1 MDDVF
6 GLLAPGARKWVYRQG
21 WTDLRSIQKRAVRPI
36 LKADSDIIISAPT
49 AGGKTEAAFLPACSA
64 VAEREYGFSIL
75 YISPLKALINDQFR
89 RLETLCDMLEIK
101 VTAWHGDVPESA
113 KKKVR
118 LYPEGI
124 LLITPE
130 SLESLMIMRAGWVRE
145 SFPSLGYIIIDEYHT
160 FVGSERG
167 VHVQSLLGRLEHLLG
182 SGGAVPRIALS
193 ATLGDMRGLAEHLR
207 PDRSLPCLLLEDSDS
222 GGLRLLMSVRGYVA
236 DDSPGEEYRDADQR
250 VASDLYR
257 LLRGE
262 SNLVFA
268 NSRKRTE
275 QFALTLRELC
285 EKNLVP
291 NEFFPHHGSLS
302 KELRE
307 ELESRLHKETL
318 PTTAVC
324 TMTLELG
331 IDIGKVKSIAQIT
344 SPHSVSS
351 LRQRLGRSGRR
362 GDPSV
367 LRMFIEEQ
375 FLTKDSSV
383 IDKLRLELLQSLAMA
398 RLLVEEKWY
407 EPADTGLF
415 HFSTLLHQILAVIA
429 QWGGVR
435 AKQLWDVLCGRGAFK
450 RVTVDHF
457 GMLLREMG
465 KKRLITQMS
474 SGELVLGETGEALV
488 SHYSFYAVF
497 KTSEEFRVVF
507 QGRNLGTLPVH
518 SMVLSGQHIVFGGR
532 RWEIVSIDERK
543 KVIEVV
549 VAEGGRPP
557 SFSGDGM
564 FVHDRVRREMLGMYE
579 REDYRIGSAEEKKD
593 FIDDTAKDLFYEG
606 LGYFR
611 DLELRQRRVI
621 KNGTDVCLIPWM
633 GDRIVNTLSVLL
645 VSEGYKANSFA
656 GCVEIK
662 NTDCAEVTA
671 SLRRFARQEGPDN
684 TELAALVQNKKTE
697 KYDYLLPESLLEEGY
712 GAKAFDVDGAARW
725 ISEADQLRLLE
736 PVMKRGRGK
745 VQQ

>member
-6 GLLAPGARKWVYRQG
+6 GLLAPGARKWIYRQG
-21 WTDLRSIQKRAVRPI
+21 WTDLRSIQKKAVRPI
-36 LKADSDIIISAPT
+36 LDADSDIIISAPT

-75 YISPLKALINDQFR
+75 YISPLKALINDQLR
-89 RLETLCDMLEIK
+89 RLETLCDTLGTR

-130 SLESLMIMRAGWVRE
+130 SLESLMILRAGWVRE
-145 SFPSLGYIIIDEYHT
+145 SFRSLRYIIIDEYHA

-167 VHVQSLLGRLEHLLG
+167 VHVQSLLCRLEHLLG
-182 SGGAVPRIALS
+182 SEGAAVPRIALS
-193 ATLGDMRGLAEHLR
+193 ATLGDPRGLAEHLR
-207 PDRSLPCLLLEDSDS
+207 PDRSLPCLVIEDSDS
-222 GGLRLLMSVRGYVA
+222 AGQSMFLSVRGYVA
-236 DDSPGEEYRDADQR
+236 DDPPGEDFCDTDKRI
-250 VASDLYR
+250 ASDLYR
-257 LLRGE
+257 ILRGE

-275 QFALTLRELC
+275 QFALMLRELC

-302 KELRE
+302 KELRG

-331 IDIGKVKSIAQIT
+331 IDIGKVKSIAQLT

-362 GDPSV
+362 GDPPV
-367 LRMFIEEQ
+367 LRMFIGEQ
-375 FLTKDSSV
+375 FLAKDSSV
-383 IDKLRLELLQSLAMA
+383 TDKLRLELLQSLAMA
-398 RLLVEEKWY
+398 RLLVGEKWY
-407 EPADTGLF
+407 EPAEAGLF
-415 HFSTLLHQILAVIA
+415 HFSTLLHQVLAVTA

-435 AKQLWDVLCGRGAFK
+435 AKQLWDLLCARGAFR

-457 GMLLREMG
+457 ETLLREMG
-465 KKRLITQMS
+465 RRRLITQMS
-474 SGELVLGETGEALV
+474 SGELVLGEAGEALI

-497 KTSEEFRVVF
+497 KTPEEFRVVS
-507 QGRNLGTLPVH
+507 QGRNLGTIPVH
-518 SMVLSGQHIVFGGR
+518 SAVMREQHIVFGGK
-532 RWEIVSIDERK
+532 RWEVVSIDERK
-543 KVIEVV
+543 KVIEVTA
-549 VAEGGRPP
+549 AEGGSPP
-557 SFSGDGM
+557 RFSGDGM
-564 FVHDRVRREMLGMYE
+564 SVHDRVRREMLGMYE
-579 REDYRIGSAEEKKD
+579 RGDYRVGSAEGKKD
-593 FIDDTAKDLFYEG
+593 FVDDTTKDLFYEG

-611 DLELRQRRVI
+611 DLELRQKRVI
-621 KNGTDVCLIPWM
+621 QNGTDVCLIPWM

-645 VSEGYKANSFA
+645 VSEGYKADSFA

-662 NTDCAEVTA
+662 NTDCAEVSA
-671 SLRRFARQEGPDN
+671 SLRRFARQGGPNN
-684 TELAALVQNKKTE
+684 TELAALVRNKKTE
-697 KYDYLLPESLLEEGY
+697 KYDHLLPESLLEEGY
-712 GAKAFDVDGAARW
+712 GARAFDADGAVRW
-725 ISEADQLRLLE
+725 ISEADQLELLG
-736 PVMKRGRGK
+736 PATKRIKR
-745 VQQ
+745 

>member
-6 GLLAPGARKWVYRQG
+6 GLLAPAVRKWVYRQG
-21 WTDLRSIQKRAVRPI
+21 WTDLRSIQKKAIRPI
-36 LKADSDIIISAPT
+36 LAADSDIIISAPT

-64 VAEREYGFSIL
+64 VADREYGFSIL

-89 RLETLCDMLEIK
+89 RLETLCDMLETR

-130 SLESLMIMRAGWVRE
+130 SLESLMILRGGWVRE
-145 SFPSLGYIIIDEYHT
+145 SFRSLGYIIIDEYHS

-167 VHVQSLLGRLEHLLG
+167 IHVQSLLCRLEHLLG
-182 SGGAVPRIALS
+182 SGGRAVPRIALS
-193 ATLGDMRGLAEHLR
+193 ATLGNMQGLEEHLR

-222 GGLRLLMSVRGYVA
+222 VGMPVLMGVRGYVA
-236 DDSPGEEYRDADQR
+236 GDSFCEECGDADQR
-250 VASDLYR
+250 IASDLYR
-257 LLRGE
+257 FLRGD

-268 NSRKRTE
+268 NSRRRTE
-275 QFALTLRELC
+275 QFALMLRELC

-307 ELESRLHKETL
+307 DLESRLHKETL

-331 IDIGKVKSIAQIT
+331 IDIGKVKSIAQIS

-367 LRMFIEEQ
+367 LRMFVEEQ

-398 RLLVEEKWY
+398 HLLAGEKWY

-435 AKQLWDVLCGRGAFK
+435 AKQLWDVLCARGAFR

-465 KKRLITQMS
+465 QKRLIDQIS
-474 SGELVLGETGEALV
+474 SGELVLGEAGEALV

-497 KTSEEFRVVF
+497 KTPEEFRVVF

-518 SMVLSGQHIVFGGR
+518 SMVMSGQHIVFGGR

-543 KVIEVV
+543 KVIEV
-549 VAEGGRPP
+549 AAAQGGRPP
-557 SFSGDGM
+557 RFSGDGM
-564 FVHDRVRREMLGMYE
+564 LVHDRVRREMLAMYE
-579 REDYRIGSAEEKKD
+579 REDYRIGSGEEKKD
-593 FIDDTAKDLFYEG
+593 FINDTAKELFYEG
-606 LGYFR
+606 LGYFH
-611 DLELRQRRVI
+611 DLELRQKRVI
-621 KNGTDVCLIPWM
+621 RNGTDVFLIPWM
-633 GDRIVNTLSVLL
+633 GDRTVNTLSVLL
-645 VSEGYKANSFA
+645 ASEGYKANSFA

-662 NTDCAEVTA
+662 NADCAEVTA
-671 SLRRFARQEGPDN
+671 SLRRFARQGGLDN
-684 TELAALVQNKKTE
+684 AELAALVQNKKTE
-697 KYDYLLPESLLEEGY
+697 KYDYLLPEDLLEKGY
-712 GAKAFDVDGAARW
+712 GARAFDVHGAVTW
-725 ISEADQLRLLE
+725 ISEADQLGLLG
-736 PVMKRGRGK
+736 PI
-745 VQQ
+745 Q

>member
-1 MDDVF
+1 MNDVF

-21 WTDLRSIQKRAVRPI
+21 WIDLRSIQKRAVRPI
-36 LKADSDIIISAPT
+36 LDADSDIIISAPT

-75 YISPLKALINDQFR
+75 YISPLKALINDQHR

-130 SLESLMIMRAGWVRE
+130 SLESLMILRGGWVRE
-145 SFPSLGYIIIDEYHT
+145 SFCSLRYIIIDEYHT

-167 VHVQSLLGRLEHLLG
+167 VHVQSLLCRLEHLLG
-182 SGGAVPRIALS
+182 GGAVPRIALS
-193 ATLGDMRGLAEHLR
+193 ATLGDIRGLGEHLR
-207 PDRSLPCLLLEDSDS
+207 PDGSLPCLLLEDSDS
-222 GGLRLLMSVRGYVA
+222 VGLRLLMSVMGYVVGDSA
-236 DDSPGEEYRDADQR
+236 DEECGDADQR
-250 VASDLYR
+250 IAYDLYR
-257 LLRGE
+257 ILRGE

-275 QFALTLRELC
+275 QFALMLRELC

-367 LRMFIEEQ
+367 LRMFIGEQ
-375 FLTKDSSV
+375 FLTKDSNV

-398 RLLVEEKWY
+398 RLLVGEKWY
-407 EPADTGLF
+407 EPADTELF
-415 HFSTLLHQILAVIA
+415 HFSTLLHQILAVTA

-435 AKQLWDVLCGRGAFK
+435 ARQLWDVLCARGAF
-450 RVTVDHF
+450 RRITVDHF

-474 SGELVLGETGEALV
+474 SGELVLGEAGEALV

-497 KTSEEFRVVF
+497 KTPEEFRIVF
-507 QGRNLGTLPVH
+507 QGRDLGTLPLH
-518 SMVLSGQHIVFGGR
+518 SMVMSGQHIVFGGR
-532 RWEIVSIDERK
+532 RWEIVSIDEQK
-543 KVIEVV
+543 KVIEVAA
-549 VAEGGRPP
+549 AEGGRPP

-564 FVHDRVRREMLGMYE
+564 LVHDRVRREMLGMYE
-579 REDYRIGSAEEKKD
+579 REDYRVGSAGEKKD
-593 FIDDTAKDLFYEG
+593 FIDDTAKALFYEG

-611 DLELRQRRVI
+611 DLELRRRRVI
-621 KNGTDVCLIPWM
+621 ENGTDVCLIPWM

-645 VSEGYKANSFA
+645 VSEGYRANSFA

-671 SLRRFARQEGPDN
+671 SLRRFARQGGPDS

-697 KYDYLLPESLLEEGY
+697 KYDCLLPESLLEEDY
-712 GAKAFDVDGAARW
+712 GARAFDVHGAVRW
-725 ISEADQLRLLE
+725 ISEADQLGLLGT
-736 PVMKRGRGK
+736 VMKMRKR
-745 VQQ
+745 